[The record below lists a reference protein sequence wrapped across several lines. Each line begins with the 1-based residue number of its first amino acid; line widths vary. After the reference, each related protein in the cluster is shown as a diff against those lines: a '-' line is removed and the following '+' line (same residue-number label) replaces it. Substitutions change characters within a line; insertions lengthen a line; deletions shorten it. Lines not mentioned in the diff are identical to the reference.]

1 MVQVFYSIF
10 NDNDELL
17 FANNT
22 QYNAIQEAIDALKQL
37 HTKLLKQHNITIT
50 EYTEDTLKFTDEP
63 MTELEG
69 KEFHTF
75 TILKGVEK

>member
-22 QYNAIQEAIDALKQL
+22 QYATRQDAINSLKEL
-37 HTKLLKQHNITIT
+37 HNNIVKQHNITIT
-50 EYTEDTLKFTDEP
+50 EYTDDTLNFTDNP
-63 MTELEG
+63 TTELEG
-69 KEFHTF
+69 KEFHSF
-75 TILKGVEK
+75 KILN